1 METVTEIMASL
12 HKMFGQNTHFARE
25 AALKRIT
32 DTKMEEGTRV
42 RDHVLKMM
50 DYLNEVKIYGV
61 QIDDKTK
68 INMVIESLPDTFK
81 EFKVSYILNNKD
93 MTLIEL
99 LHKLHA
105 IEEFYHSRKLPEKG
119 FSSRPKSKDKNKQE
133 RVEMRKLSI
142 KRDGKPKEQEEEQ
155 QPADQHRIIPEQQSL
170 LEPRHSGTVIRIML
184 SIAAVLDYEIW
195 QMNVKTT
202 FLNGYLEEDSYMQ
215 QPDGFIQKGQEHMLP
230 KLITRS
236 LPYGHFITRILK
248 YFSVPIQEPSCR
260 PSKSIGD
267 EVVSSL
273 GFEWRNGTC
282 VKVTDNKRQDPP
294 VIASAPGASAS
305 ASSPPQPP
313 TSEDVT
319 LKQLMDEVRTLSV
332 RQTEFQQQQLIHGQR
347 LLFEFFTSMVEE
359 SVEGD
364 HLENLSQRDIS
375 YAQISGCEFSLNV
388 YGWWRNIVKFHEVGF
403 ERSRL
408 KVREP
413 KELIINKLLRSGWW
427 VVVRGIVIP
436 ELQQLKL
443 YFGPVVQSAQ
453 INESQFPIMSP
464 YNLYKQKTSFTRSI
478 RTLIST
484 KRPIPK
490 EYIQSSR
497 LDQCALQASQ
507 SEQYVTMEIP
517 SDLVANWK
525 REGYTHLYLGGV
537 RLILTLHGRKGLPV
551 TARIALLDT
560 RFKEYQ
566 HAVIGTVLTTLHA
579 GSVLLTFYPNFN
591 LSLEDP
597 NLPTTLKV
605 QIQLQG
611 EEQTPTS
618 KIVTLHHQIVYRL
631 QNHALDLPTP
641 YTTSDALMI
650 LADTDTI
657 PTIIQIPKQIHK
669 QDLLK
674 LMPLEWLTNY
684 EHFHQNS
691 EPVQTT
697 EATFARRPNGQVK
710 LSFQTPDT
718 KPVSDSPQ
726 LSYTVMITAVQTGQE
741 KKLPI
746 HGFSSEGYPVYPDK
760 INGNFLWD
768 VPEAHMCNPDCPCL
782 DDTDIDEELEVMRKK
797 KKKKKKSSYPPP
809 SCKSFLPLPP
819 PHPKPPAQPI
829 RSCLMFSSHSYEESF
844 PPLEK
849 QTDTQTRVTS
859 KPFIQ
864 SPVTAS
870 GQPEEPK
877 QYEAVLN
884 WQTKNANAQNYT
896 LHQLGKKIDRVATQV
911 SQTETKVDSISSRLD
926 QMYLHLQDRIS
937 ADLRR
942 MINNHI
948 WGPEFNKKEAEIRKL
963 KAELS
968 RIDAEKARPS
978 LFTQPQPTPV
988 SPPIFDTYAPF
999 YTPSRPQQPVYNQ
1012 FFGFSHLQLTPQPS
1026 SPKKSRSKV
1035 KISEP
1040 HSSDS
1045 SEPETNHS
1053 SSSSSCAS
1061 SQASTDS
1068 ESEYADITGVLM
1080 ATETADPSAST
1091 STPIVDDNPSD
1102 QTSQT
1107 DPVPP
1112 PVHEHSTKPSSASWF
1127 TFDDIPHHKWAAR
1140 HQEFAAWIDLQ
1151 GTKPNAQPQ
1160 AVLREFMARST
1171 GSLRDWLESLGE
1183 YRQLQF
1189 IESPIGTALNL
1200 IHEQFIGEKTASTEA
1215 DRKEYHQMKCCS
1227 LKRHLLDAHYKRMS
1241 ILFYKLN
1248 GFNEPSL
1255 KHVFIA
1261 SLPPELQPDLQRQLT
1276 ATNLSIADISLGKIF
1291 QMAMLSLD
1299 KICEQKEFFKDL
1311 MEDKKPFSEA
1321 CKKPYLKIECKDEK
1335 KCVCPTTKKRHFR
1348 KHFHRKSSSKKPFW
1362 YFKKK
1367 DISQY
1372 RTKKSNHCFVC
1383 KKRGHFARNC
1393 PHKSAKAV
1401 RLIQHLQHSSLLFE
1415 NEDVESNF
1423 SEQSAQDDQTAFLI
1437 AESSDSEDISVISTV
1452 QTVNHVSTIPRPSL
1466 KMSILP
1472 SKFHKPVPVIG
1483 FIDTGADTIMIDPS
1497 VLPSDCWEH
1506 HSKLFRAVN
1515 GETFKTTKKPI
1526 DTLRLYTL
1534 PETPSPYSHISQKLL
1549 EFCPENHS
1557 QFHHPSPLW
1566 KNEQFFIHLPFKLNE
1581 DINPTKASHP
1591 GMSPSDLLLAKQEC
1605 SQLLQQGLIES
1616 TDSDWA
1622 CQAFYVEKRSEL
1634 VRGKK
1639 RLVIDYQPLNSFL
1652 KDDKFPLPKI
1662 QTLFV
1667 HLQGARIFSKFD
1679 LKAGFWQLGI
1689 SPVDRHKTAFCI
1701 PDAHYQWTVMPFGL
1715 KVAPSLF
1722 QKAMTKIFS
1731 PILHHALVY
1740 IDDILLFSSDHES
1753 HQKLLLD
1760 FFHIMQAHG
1769 IMLSEKKSSIG
1780 NESIDFLGMVI
1791 KDGQYQP
1798 GPHIAIELL
1807 KFPDTHLNRKQIQQF
1822 LGIVNYVC
1830 DFIPKVAIHTSQLS
1844 RMLKKQCPPWGPAQT
1859 EAVKQLKMIAQSP
1872 PPLRIP
1878 TGGQRIL
1885 QTDASDDYWSAILLE
1900 DINGV
1905 CHFCAHASGQFK
1917 DSEKNYHVT
1926 YKEILAVKY
1935 GIKKF
1940 EFHLISHKFLINMD
1954 NYDFT
1959 VQHIKGNQNLIPDFL
1974 TRPAINK
1981 PALISSIQTIPVI
1994 AMNRQLPFKALNQRN
2009 FPMNISFQSAYQL
2022 QDFAKKFLYRF
2033 FFNIHTKKPDR
2044 FPNLCM
2050 EHLFLTG
2057 LTLSSLSISEDELW
2071 YMWCLT
2077 TLYATKLVFPI
2088 RPVLTT
2094 PEFSPDLL
2102 WTLFEWYSPLT
2113 WWRKQ
2118 LQHLCT
2124 FHGLDNMPE
2133 QEANMW
2139 TTDMAY
2145 EWRTYPHPY
2154 TLIHDTSVS
2163 SVLKAYLMELNNVPL
2178 PAINIHHTSIGPS
2191 HTLEVIPKTQ
2201 GCTPGSSSSPQGIHV
2216 MEQRPDYTNVLF
2228 QDAQDPWEDFQSL
2241 LHTENPHYTVTTPA
2255 SPVVSTS
2262 QPMTEA
2268 DEAKYQQAEAYLDQ
2282 RQRRRHKRQYEK
2294 ATGDVSPSRYPSTP

>member
-1 METVTEIMASL
+1 MSSTIKL
-12 HKMFGQNTHFARE
+12 
-25 AALKRIT
+25 
-32 DTKMEEGTRV
+32 
-42 RDHVLKMM
+42 
-50 DYLNEVKIYGV
+50 
-61 QIDDKTK
+61 DK
-68 INMVIESLPDTFK
+68 D
-81 EFKVSYILNNKD
+81 
-93 MTLIEL
+93 
-99 LHKLHA
+99 
-105 IEEFYHSRKLPEKG
+105 EKG
-119 FSSRPKSKDKNKQE
+119 
-133 RVEMRKLSI
+133 
-142 KRDGKPKEQEEEQ
+142 KE
-155 QPADQHRIIPEQQSL
+155 
-170 LEPRHSGTVIRIML
+170 V
-184 SIAAVLDYEIW
+184 
-195 QMNVKTT
+195 NVKT
-202 FLNGYLEEDSYMQ
+202 Y
-215 QPDGFIQKGQEHMLP
+215 
-230 KLITRS
+230 
-236 LPYGHFITRILK
+236 
-248 YFSVPIQEPSCR
+248 
-260 PSKSIGD
+260 
-267 EVVSSL
+267 
-273 GFEWRNGTC
+273 
-282 VKVTDNKRQDPP
+282 
-294 VIASAPGASAS
+294 
-305 ASSPPQPP
+305 
-313 TSEDVT
+313 
-319 LKQLMDEVRTLSV
+319 
-332 RQTEFQQQQLIHGQR
+332 
-347 LLFEFFTSMVEE
+347 
-359 SVEGD
+359 
-364 HLENLSQRDIS
+364 
-375 YAQISGCEFSLNV
+375 
-388 YGWWRNIVKFHEVGF
+388 
-403 ERSRL
+403 
-408 KVREP
+408 RE
-413 KELIINKLLRSGWW
+413 
-427 VVVRGIVIP
+427 
-436 ELQQLKL
+436 
-443 YFGPVVQSAQ
+443 SAQ
-453 INESQFPIMSP
+453 IHESQFPIMSP

-484 KRPIPK
+484 KRPLPK

-525 REGYTHLYLGGV
+525 REGYTHLHLGGV

-551 TARIALLDT
+551 IARIALLDT

-566 HAVIGTVLTTLHA
+566 HAIVGTVLTTLHA

-611 EEQTPTS
+611 AEQTPTS
-618 KIVTLHHQIVYRL
+618 KIATLHHQIVYRL

-657 PTIIQIPKQIHK
+657 PTIIQIPKKIQK

-697 EATFARRPNGQVK
+697 EATFDRRPNGQVK

-718 KPVSDSPQ
+718 EPVSNSPQ
-726 LSYTVMITAVQTGQE
+726 LSYTAMITAVQTGQE

-746 HGFSSEGYPVYPDK
+746 HGFSSKGYPVYPDN
-760 INGNFLWD
+760 INGHFLWD
-768 VPEAHMCNPDCPCL
+768 VPEAHMCNPDCPYL
-782 DDTDIDEELEVMRKK
+782 DDMDIDEELEIMRRK
-797 KKKKKKSSYPPP
+797 KKKKKKSSYPP
-809 SCKSFLPLPP
+809 
-819 PHPKPPAQPI
+819 
-829 RSCLMFSSHSYEESF
+829 SHSYEESF
-844 PPLEK
+844 TPLEK

-859 KPFIQ
+859 KPFVQ
-864 SPVTAS
+864 SPITAS

-884 WQTKNANAQNYT
+884 WQTKNANAQNHT
-896 LHQLGKKIDRVATQV
+896 LQQLGKKIDRVANQV
-911 SQTETKVDSISSRLD
+911 SQTETKVDSISHCLD

-937 ADLRR
+937 ELDADLRR

-963 KAELS
+963 KVELS
-968 RIDAEKARPS
+968 RIDAEKSRPS

-988 SPPIFDTYAPF
+988 SPPLFDTYAPF

-1012 FFGFSHLQLTPQPS
+1012 FFGFSYLQPTPHPS
-1026 SPKKSRSKV
+1026 SPKKARSKV
-1035 KISEP
+1035 QISEP
-1040 HSSDS
+1040 RPKATSSSSTSTIPPEESPQDRPEPLKKDKGPIDQYHYHIVQTQSSDS
-1045 SEPETNHS
+1045 SDSFEPETHNSCS
-1053 SSSSSCAS
+1053 SSSYDSSN
-1061 SQASTDS
+1061 ASTDS
-1068 ESEYADITGVLM
+1068 ESEYADITGILM

-1091 STPIVDDNPSD
+1091 STPIIDDNPSD
-1102 QTSQT
+1102 QASQT
-1107 DPVPP
+1107 EPIPP
-1112 PVHEHSTKPSSASWF
+1112 PVHEHSKKPSSASWF
-1127 TFDDIPHHKWAAR
+1127 TFDDIPRHKWAAR
-1140 HQEFAAWIDLQ
+1140 LQEFAAWIDLQ

-1160 AVLREFMARST
+1160 VVLREFMARST

-1189 IESPIGTALNL
+1189 MESSVGTALNI

-1261 SLPPELQPDLQRQLT
+1261 SLPPELQPDLQRKLT

-1299 KICEQKEFFKDL
+1299 KISEQKEFFKDL

-1348 KHFHRKSSSKKPFW
+1348 KHFHRKSSSKKPFR

-1367 DISQY
+1367 DVSQY
-1372 RTKKSNHCFVC
+1372 RKKKSNRCFIY

-1393 PHKSAKAV
+1393 PHKPAKAV
-1401 RLIQHLQHSSLLFE
+1401 RLIQHLQHSSLLSE
-1415 NEDVESNF
+1415 NDDVESNF
-1423 SEQSAQDDQTAFLI
+1423 SKQSTQDDQTAFLI
-1437 AESSDSEDISVISTV
+1437 AESSDSEDIFVISTV
-1452 QTVNHVSTIPRPSL
+1452 QTVNHVSTIPRPFL

-1472 SKFHKPVPVIG
+1472 SKFHKPIPVIG
-1483 FIDTGADTIMIDPS
+1483 FIDTGADTSMIDPS
-1497 VLPSDCWEH
+1497 VLPLDSWEP

-1515 GETFKTTKKPI
+1515 GETFETTLITKKPI
-1526 DTLRLYTL
+1526 GIQFFPNCIIWKKIVASKLPDKDLLIGFDILHLVKNLFLTSSGVRYKQMFLPYTDTLRLCAL
-1534 PETPSPYSHISQKLL
+1534 SETPSPYSHISQKLL
-1549 EFCPENHS
+1549 EFCPGNHS

-1566 KNEQFFIHLPFKLNE
+1566 KNEQFFIQLPFKLNE

-1591 GMSPSDLLLAKQEC
+1591 
-1605 SQLLQQGLIES
+1605 
-1616 TDSDWA
+1616 
-1622 CQAFYVEKRSEL
+1622 
-1634 VRGKK
+1634 
-1639 RLVIDYQPLNSFL
+1639 
-1652 KDDKFPLPKI
+1652 
-1662 QTLFV
+1662 
-1667 HLQGARIFSKFD
+1667 
-1679 LKAGFWQLGI
+1679 
-1689 SPVDRHKTAFCI
+1689 VDRHKTAFYI

-1722 QKAMTKIFS
+1722 QKYMTKIFS

-1760 FFHIMQAHG
+1760 FFHIVQAHG

-1780 NESIDFLGMVI
+1780 KKSIDFLGMVI

-1798 GPHIAIELL
+1798 GPHIVIELL

-1822 LGIVNYVC
+1822 LGIVNYVR

-1844 RMLKKQCPPWGPAQT
+1844 RMLKKQCPPWGPTQT
-1859 EAVKQLKMIAQSP
+1859 EAVKQLKVIAQSS

-1878 TGGQRIL
+1878 TSGQRIL
-1885 QTDASDDYWSAILLE
+1885 QTDASNDYWSAILLE
-1900 DINGV
+1900 HTNGV
-1905 CHFCAHASGQFK
+1905 RHFCAHASGQFK
-1917 DSEKNYHVT
+1917 DSEKNYHVI

-1954 NYDFT
+1954 NSSFPRIFDFKNKLLPDKQLLSLKTWFAKYDFT

-1974 TRPAINK
+1974 TRLTINK

-2033 FFNIHTKKPDR
+2033 FFNVQTTKPDR

-2088 RPVLTT
+2088 KPVLTHLTT

-2102 WTLFEWYSPLT
+2102 S
-2113 WWRKQ
+2113 
-2118 LQHLCT
+2118 
-2124 FHGLDNMPE
+2124 GLSLNE

-2139 TTDMAY
+2139 TTAFIVHMPYFQHPETRDYWTQDMAY

-2154 TLIHDTSVS
+2154 TFIHDTSVT
-2163 SVLKAYLMELNNVPL
+2163 SVLKAYLMELNNVPP
-2178 PAINIHHTSIGPS
+2178 PATNIHHTSIGPS
-2191 HTLEVIPKTQ
+2191 HTLEIIPKTQ
-2201 GCTPGSSSSPQGIHV
+2201 GCTPGSSSSPQGILV

-2241 LHTENPHYTVTTPA
+2241 LHTNTPHYTVTNPDSPA
-2255 SPVVSTS
+2255 PSTS
-2262 QPMTEA
+2262 QHMSEV
-2268 DEAKYQQAEAYLDQ
+2268 DEEKYQQAEAYLDQ
-2282 RQRRRHKRQYEK
+2282 RQRRQHKRQYEK
-2294 ATGDVSPSRYPSTP
+2294 DTRDVSPSRYPSTP